1 MANLEFFTFVL
12 RLDQEVLSFLDG
24 LQLTKLAPI
33 FLKEGLSMNDILEM
47 SKDDLKLIGVE
58 RHKERKLIFDE
69 KEKLKTTSFSTMSS
83 KAESTLTSSMG
94 QFSKKYRKVTFIG
107 KGSFGEAWKVHLRH
121 GSGEFIL
128 KEIIC
133 SEKDVLKGKDE
144 IEFLK
149 KCHHESI
156 VTYIEDFYEKSKFLI
171 IMEFCSGG
179 DLAEFIEA
187 QTQFLPEDFIIRW
200 ALQLTSGVCYIHKM
214 KIIHRDLKPANIFLS
229 SDKKLKIGDFGVAKG
244 LDKTSGLA
252 STKAG
257 TNLYM
262 APEIHGGDKYNTMA
276 DVWSLGVVIFEI
288 ITYKRP
294 FHGHNC
300 LQAIFQG

>member
-1 MANLEFFTFVL
+1 M
-12 RLDQEVLSFLDG
+12 
-24 LQLTKLAPI
+24 
-33 FLKEGLSMNDILEM
+33 FLKEELKMSDILSM

-58 RHKERKLIFDE
+58 RHRDRKLIFDE
-69 KEKLKTTSFSTMSS
+69 KERLKMTTFSTMSS
-83 KAESTLTSSMG
+83 TFESTLNSTIGS
-94 QFSKKYRKVTFIG
+94 QFSQKYRKVELIG
-107 KGSFGEAWKVHLRH
+107 SGSFGKAWKVHLRH
-121 GSGEFIL
+121 GSGEFIM

-149 KCHHESI
+149 RCHHESI
-156 VTYIEDFYEKSKFLI
+156 VTYFEDFYEKSKFLI

-229 SDKKLKIGDFGVAKG
+229 SDQKLKIGDFGVAKG

-257 TNLYM
+257 TNVYM